1 VARYPISR
9 LQVSGHRFLARRL
22 ERAVLHGD
30 TASAADSVR
39 GQSVSLG
46 AGALLAVLLV
56 VGCAVLGWLRP
67 QPGLGDA
74 AIVLDR
80 VSGALYVRVD
90 DILHP
95 VLNLTSARLIAQA
108 ADDPRQVAGADLATA
123 KRGPLLGIPGAP
135 GSIDAALSAAEAGWT
150 ACDGAVTTVIAGPL
164 DPAGVVSPLTAGEP
178 VLVSSRSGTT
188 YLLYDGRRAV
198 VDLTD
203 AVTVRALH
211 LDGVAPRP
219 VSQAVLS
226 IIPEAPPIAAPVI
239 PAFGGH
245 GPQALPGFL
254 VGDVVRVQRATET
267 GSGSDY
273 FVVLAGGVQRVG
285 LVAAEL
291 IQFATAR
298 AGTETTAVAPSA
310 IRQVPTVAVL
320 PVSEFPD
327 RIDAPVGNDVPVLC
341 ASWAA
346 GAVSVSTGGGLPL
359 GDHQVP
365 VTLAQSDGDGPA
377 VDAVFIPPGRSG
389 YVRPAG
395 SAAPVGSVVADTG
408 VRFAVGD
415 ADDARVLGLP
425 ERPEPAPWSL
435 LVLLP
440 SGPELR
446 RAAALVARDGVAL
459 SPP

>member
-1 VARYPISR
+1 VARYPNSR

-22 ERAVLHGD
+22 ERAVLHSDG
-30 TASAADSVR
+30 ASSTDSVR
-39 GQSVSLG
+39 VQSVSLTVG
-46 AGALLAVLLV
+46 TLLAVLTIL
-56 VGCAVLGWLRP
+56 GCAVFGWLRP

-80 VSGALYVRVD
+80 ASGALYVRVD
-90 DILHP
+90 DTYHP
-95 VLNLTSARLIAQA
+95 VLNLTSARLIAQV
-108 ADDPRQVAGADLATA
+108 ADDPRQVAGTDLATV
-123 KRGPLLGIPGAP
+123 KHGPLLGIPGAP
-135 GSIDAALSAAEAGWT
+135 GSIGVALSAAEAAWT

-164 DPAGVVSPLTAGEP
+164 QRVGSPLAAEQP
-178 VLVSSRSGTT
+178 VLVSSRAGTA
-188 YLLYDGRRAV
+188 YLLYDGRRAM

-211 LDGVAPRP
+211 LEGLAARP

-226 IIPEAPPIAAPVI
+226 IIPEAPPIAVPVI
-239 PAFGGH
+239 PDFGGP

-254 VGDVVRVQRATET
+254 VGDVVRVQRVTQT
-267 GSGSDY
+267 DSGNDY
-273 FVVLAGGVQRVG
+273 FVVLAGGVQRIGV
-285 LVAAEL
+285 VAAEL
-291 IQFATAR
+291 IRFAAAR
-298 AGTETTAVAPSA
+298 PGTGITAVAPSV
-310 IRQVPTVAVL
+310 IRQVPTVGVL

-327 RIDAPVGNDVPVLC
+327 RIDAPVGNDVPIVC

-346 GAVSVSTGGGLPL
+346 GAVSVSTGAGLPL

-365 VTLAQSDGDGPA
+365 VTLAQADGDGPA
-377 VDAVFIPPGRSG
+377 VDAVFVPPGRSG
-389 YVRPAG
+389 YVRPTG

-415 ADDARVLGLP
+415 AAAARVLGLP
-425 ERPEPAPWSL
+425 GQPEPAPWSL

-440 SGPELR
+440 LGPELR
-446 RAAALVARDGVAL
+446 RDAASVARDVVAL